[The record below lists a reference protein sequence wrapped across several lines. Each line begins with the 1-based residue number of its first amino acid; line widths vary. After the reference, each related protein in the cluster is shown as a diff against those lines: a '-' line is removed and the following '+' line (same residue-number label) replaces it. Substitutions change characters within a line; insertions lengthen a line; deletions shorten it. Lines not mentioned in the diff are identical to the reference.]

1 MNLAKGTR
9 VRMTKPLQEGDKV
22 GEIYTVERSNESVV
36 VLTRSRE
43 YEVDNFM
50 GSGFGVGICGY
61 GVTSQEFSEHFEI
74 IGMEK
79 PKKFEKNAE
88 NEALVGDYTETELDY
103 LWELAGSYEDLKVLL
118 KLGVKWHGNKQKKR
132 ELPQRE
138 WTLWKIHPITGLPY
152 SVSRPEGKSAKVKVK
167 CGAFV
172 GIASCTRK
180 MTGILISGS
189 SWPPHAQ
196 KSREPRLW
204 PTGKEWKTSALLC
217 GRFTERRR
225 SNGGQNTVFKPGAAR
240 QESGRVPADPA

>member
-22 GEIYTVERSNESVV
+22 DEIYTVERSNESVV

-43 YEVDNFM
+43 YEVDDFM

-79 PKKFEKNAE
+79 PKKFEKSDE
-88 NEALVGDYTETELDY
+88 NEALVGDYTENELDY
-103 LWELAGSYEDLKVLL
+103 LWELAGSYEDLKALL
-118 KLGVKWHGNKQKKR
+118 KLGIKWHGNKQKKR

-138 WTLWKIHPITGLPY
+138 WTLWKTHPITGLPY

-172 GIASCTRK
+172 GIASCNPEDVWDIDL
-180 MTGILISGS
+180 GIKL
-189 SWPPHAQ
+189 A
-196 KSREPRLW
+196 
-204 PTGKEWKTSALLC
+204 
-217 GRFTERRR
+217 
-225 SNGGQNTVFKPGAAR
+225 AAR
-240 QESGRVPADPA
+240 AEVKRTKALANEKMDNLRSIMRQIYGKAAK

>member
-22 GEIYTVERSNESVV
+22 GEIYTVERSNESVI

-103 LWELAGSYEDLKVLL
+103 LWELAGSYEDLKALL

-132 ELPQRE
+132 EPPQRE

-172 GIASCTRK
+172 GIASCNPEDVWDIDL
-180 MTGILISGS
+180 GIKL
-189 SWPPHAQ
+189 A
-196 KSREPRLW
+196 
-204 PTGKEWKTSALLC
+204 
-217 GRFTERRR
+217 
-225 SNGGQNTVFKPGAAR
+225 AAR
-240 QESGRVPADPA
+240 AEVKRTKALANEKMDNLRSIMRQIYGKAAK

>member
-1 MNLAKGTR
+1 MRLAKGTR
-9 VRMTKPLQEGDKV
+9 AKIIHPFFNHDRIGDV
-22 GEIYTVERSNESVV
+22 FEVAECNSESITLNRCYSDSRSYMQASYTLPTEEFG
-36 VLTRSRE
+36 
-43 YEVDNFM
+43 NF
-50 GSGFGVGICGY
+50 
-61 GVTSQEFSEHFEI
+61 FEI

-103 LWELAGSYEDLKVLL
+103 LWELAGSYEDLKALL

-172 GIASCTRK
+172 GIASCNPEDVWDIDL
-180 MTGILISGS
+180 GIKL
-189 SWPPHAQ
+189 A
-196 KSREPRLW
+196 
-204 PTGKEWKTSALLC
+204 
-217 GRFTERRR
+217 
-225 SNGGQNTVFKPGAAR
+225 AAR
-240 QESGRVPADPA
+240 AEVKRTKALANEKMDNLRSIMRQIYGKAAK

>member
-43 YEVDNFM
+43 YEVDDFM

-61 GVTSQEFSEHFEI
+61 GITSQEFSEHFEI

-79 PKKFEKNAE
+79 PKKFKKNAE

-103 LWELAGSYEDLKVLL
+103 LWELAGSYEDLKALL

-138 WTLWKIHPITGLPY
+138 WTLWKTHPNTGLLY
-152 SVSRPEGKSAKVKVK
+152 SVSHPEGKSAKVKVK
-167 CGAFV
+167 CGDFV
-172 GIASCTRK
+172 GIASCNPEDVWDIDL
-180 MTGILISGS
+180 GIKL
-189 SWPPHAQ
+189 A
-196 KSREPRLW
+196 
-204 PTGKEWKTSALLC
+204 
-217 GRFTERRR
+217 
-225 SNGGQNTVFKPGAAR
+225 AAR
-240 QESGRVPADPA
+240 AEVKRTKALANEKIENLRSIMRQIYGKAAK

>member
-22 GEIYTVERSNESVV
+22 GEIYTVERSNESVI

-43 YEVDNFM
+43 YEVDDFM

-79 PKKFEKNAE
+79 PKKFEKSDE
-88 NEALVGDYTETELDY
+88 NEALVGDYTENELDY
-103 LWELAGSYEDLKVLL
+103 LWELAGSYEDLKALL
-118 KLGVKWHGNKQKKR
+118 KLGIKWHGNKQKKR

-138 WTLWKIHPITGLPY
+138 WTLWKTHPITGLPY

-172 GIASCTRK
+172 GIASCNPEDVWDIDL
-180 MTGILISGS
+180 GIKL
-189 SWPPHAQ
+189 A
-196 KSREPRLW
+196 
-204 PTGKEWKTSALLC
+204 
-217 GRFTERRR
+217 
-225 SNGGQNTVFKPGAAR
+225 AAR
-240 QESGRVPADPA
+240 AEVKRTKALANEKMDNLRSIMRQIYGKAAK

>member
-22 GEIYTVERSNESVV
+22 GEIYTVERSNESVI

-79 PKKFEKNAE
+79 PKKFEKSDE
-88 NEALVGDYTETELDY
+88 NEALVGDYTENELDY
-103 LWELAGSYEDLKVLL
+103 LWELAGSYENLKVLL
-118 KLGVKWHGNKQKKR
+118 KLGIKWHGNKQKKR

-172 GIASCTRK
+172 GIASCNPEDVWDIDL
-180 MTGILISGS
+180 GIKL
-189 SWPPHAQ
+189 A
-196 KSREPRLW
+196 
-204 PTGKEWKTSALLC
+204 
-217 GRFTERRR
+217 
-225 SNGGQNTVFKPGAAR
+225 AAR
-240 QESGRVPADPA
+240 AEVKRTKALANEKMDNLRSIMRQIYGKAAK

>member
-43 YEVDNFM
+43 YEVDDFM

-79 PKKFEKNAE
+79 PKKFEKNDG
-88 NEALVGDYTETELDY
+88 NEVLVGDYTETELDY
-103 LWELAGSYEDLKVLL
+103 LWKLAGSYEDLKALL
-118 KLGVKWHGNKQKKR
+118 RLGIKWHGHEKKR
-132 ELPQRE
+132 ERAQRE
-138 WTLWKIHPITGLPY
+138 WTQWEIHPITGLPF
-152 SVSRPEGKSAKVKVK
+152 SVSHQEGKSSKVKVK

-172 GIASCTRK
+172 GIASCNPEDDWDIDL
-180 MTGILISGS
+180 GIKL
-189 SWPPHAQ
+189 A
-196 KSREPRLW
+196 
-204 PTGKEWKTSALLC
+204 
-217 GRFTERRR
+217 
-225 SNGGQNTVFKPGAAR
+225 AAR
-240 QESGRVPADPA
+240 AEVKRTKALANAKMENLRSIMRQIYGKAAK

>member
-43 YEVDNFM
+43 YEVDDFM

-61 GVTSQEFSEHFEI
+61 GVTSQEFSEHFEV
-74 IGMEK
+74 IGMEE

-103 LWELAGSYEDLKVLL
+103 LWELAGSYEDLKALL

-138 WTLWKIHPITGLPY
+138 WTLWKTHPITGLLY
-152 SVSRPEGKSAKVKVK
+152 SVSHPEGKSAKVKVK

-172 GIASCTRK
+172 GIASCNPEDVWDIDL
-180 MTGILISGS
+180 GIKL
-189 SWPPHAQ
+189 A
-196 KSREPRLW
+196 
-204 PTGKEWKTSALLC
+204 
-217 GRFTERRR
+217 
-225 SNGGQNTVFKPGAAR
+225 AAR
-240 QESGRVPADPA
+240 AEVKRTKALANEKMDNLRSIMRQIYGKAAK

>member
-43 YEVDNFM
+43 YEVDDFM

-61 GVTSQEFSEHFEI
+61 GVTPQEFSEHFEI

-103 LWELAGSYEDLKVLL
+103 LWELAGSYEDLKALL

-172 GIASCTRK
+172 GIASCNPEDVWDIDL
-180 MTGILISGS
+180 GIKL
-189 SWPPHAQ
+189 A
-196 KSREPRLW
+196 
-204 PTGKEWKTSALLC
+204 
-217 GRFTERRR
+217 
-225 SNGGQNTVFKPGAAR
+225 AAR
-240 QESGRVPADPA
+240 AEVKRTKALANEKMDNLRSIMRQIYGKAAK

>member
-43 YEVDNFM
+43 YEVDDFM

-61 GVTSQEFSEHFEI
+61 GVTPQEFSEHFGI

-79 PKKFEKNAE
+79 PKKFEKNDG
-88 NEALVGDYTETELDY
+88 NEVLVGDYTENELDY
-103 LWELAGSYEDLKVLL
+103 LWKLAGSYEDLKALL

-132 ELPQRE
+132 EPPQRE

-172 GIASCTRK
+172 GIASCNPEDVWDIDL
-180 MTGILISGS
+180 GIKL
-189 SWPPHAQ
+189 A
-196 KSREPRLW
+196 
-204 PTGKEWKTSALLC
+204 
-217 GRFTERRR
+217 
-225 SNGGQNTVFKPGAAR
+225 AAR
-240 QESGRVPADPA
+240 AEVKRTKALANEKMDNLRSIMRQIYGKAAK